1 MSQSIWCA
9 ERYQSIM
16 FCEKTWTHKSK
27 IVNMKNVKL
36 LAIKWICEFNWYIV
50 QSASH
55 EP

>member
-1 MSQSIWCA
+1 MVCGDTKVLCSL
-9 ERYQSIM
+9 
-16 FCEKTWTHKSK
+16 KTWTHKSK